1 MFLNLPEIC
10 RVVRHIW
17 GEVRPA
23 VIINLDARDQINED
37 TGGDVELFALVDDV
51 ERMMYEEQS
60 LKNSSISKEV
70 LLFYLPLG

>member
-1 MFLNLPEIC
+1 M
-10 RVVRHIW
+10 
-17 GEVRPA
+17 
-23 VIINLDARDQINED
+23 DARDQINED
-37 TGGDVELFALVDDV
+37 ACGDVEFFALVDDV